1 MNSCFLS
8 AFVFCQMQKAIR
20 DSLLTFAPEF
30 NKSMGMDGI
39 KCFLDWAESSV
50 ILKEAT
56 DEI

>member
-1 MNSCFLS
+1 
-8 AFVFCQMQKAIR
+8 MQKDIR
-20 DSLLTFAPEF
+20 NSLLTFAPEF